1 MSAAAELPRGL
12 VVAVGCWFGVAVAV
26 SFAPT
31 VPLHLA
37 PSTMT
42 PGISQAL
49 LLCTLALWIGW
60 PLLRLSAPPTRVPAA
75 QTLLDAVTLAFL
87 IQLPLWPLRLGT
99 PWPVQRTLLIDLHV
113 LAGLATV
120 TGIVAVGTAVSAS
133 WIRAAAMAGCVL
145 VAVGLQLPLTAIGM
159 APLALSPA
167 IPGGVPAVFDR
178 MRSSTTIP
186 TSDEWN
192 AALVLWIASI
202 VTAGA
207 GLLLAALLARTA
219 SGARAVAGTRRVG

>member
-1 MSAAAELPRGL
+1 
-12 VVAVGCWFGVAVAV
+12 
-26 SFAPT
+26 
-31 VPLHLA
+31 
-37 PSTMT
+37 
-42 PGISQAL
+42 
-49 LLCTLALWIGW
+49 
-60 PLLRLSAPPTRVPAA
+60 
-75 QTLLDAVTLAFL
+75 
-87 IQLPLWPLRLGT
+87 
-99 PWPVQRTLLIDLHV
+99 
-113 LAGLATV
+113 
-120 TGIVAVGTAVSAS
+120 
-133 WIRAAAMAGCVL
+133 
-145 VAVGLQLPLTAIGM
+145 M